1 MEGVLTFAWIFQVLA
16 IGVNLG
22 GYLIH
27 PMAVKMPGSEHT
39 FQHVLGTRRDWAVGL
54 SNVLNLLFRIGLY
67 YPLYVLYYVMY
78 GVAIVLFYVIC
89 VLVAVI
95 IASPIISI
103 AAICFAIVASCFVV
117 CAIGYLIFGIF
128 YCLYRCIRWVCD

>member
-1 MEGVLTFAWIFQVLA
+1 MTLSTLKNMGDDEALRVRNIHGQEYLIKKSFLEGVLTFAWIFQVLA

-67 YPLYVLYYVMY
+67 YPLYVLYY
-78 GVAIVLFYVIC
+78 AFNEL
-89 VLVAVI
+89 
-95 IASPIISI
+95 ISM
-103 AAICFAIVASCFVV
+103 
-117 CAIGYLIFGIF
+117 
-128 YCLYRCIRWVCD
+128 